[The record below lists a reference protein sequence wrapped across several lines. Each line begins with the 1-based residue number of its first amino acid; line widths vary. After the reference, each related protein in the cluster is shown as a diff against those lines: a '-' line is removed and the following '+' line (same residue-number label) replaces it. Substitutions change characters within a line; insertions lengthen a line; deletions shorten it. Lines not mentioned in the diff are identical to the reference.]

1 MNDYDDSEWTEN
13 EIKNA
18 WFADG
23 YHTDEFENIENF
35 KEWLGEN
42 SIELDNDDIVKIFGE
57 LQEER
62 TKWYRNQKTEPD
74 EIDPWIG
81 FR

>member
-1 MNDYDDSEWTEN
+1 MNCYKDSEWTEN
-13 EIKNA
+13 EIKDS

-42 SIELDNDDIVKIFGE
+42 SIELDNDAAVRIFGE

-62 TKWYRNQKTEPD
+62 TEWYRDQETEPD
-74 EIDPWIG
+74 EIDPRIG
-81 FR
+81 LM